1 MNDIVTLSY
10 DVILE
15 RLGKKY
21 SYEISL
27 RKYYDMIK
35 CRRNK
40 EEHFLEASKKEEEIK
55 GMINLH
61 NEDIKNNKIN
71 VICNVPNQEVQY
83 RRSQEKHADQK
94 KDVDGINEKQN
105 DFDEVI
111 LSLYTDLV
119 DLMNYNNFFIKD
131 CIVTFI
137 FVDKD
142 VYKGKLDLYFG
153 RIEEENKNSFNNMG
167 NEYLNDYDDNKEKDN
182 MIEKRNDNNIY
193 DDINEYIF
201 FEHYEIY
208 GNKINNIKDILRNT
222 FECLFF
228 GMVEQYNIILKIN
241 YCHRIKEIYNYI
253 LFNEEIYKTLE
264 HADYIEIDINK
275 IHFDIIDY
283 SFIFSKN
290 LKKFVNY
297 LKYVKDIH
305 SCSYFISLLIRNIA
319 YTNKIYKYT
328 AQLFI
333 YNNTNNE
340 CGTIFLRFVVNNKK
354 EIFEKIGI
362 LKRKFTSGNILDID
376 ISIYDHIKNI
386 FINKYNMSFPEERI
400 ILSYVKYYYVYRLVN
415 MKKNCDYNTN
425 YSYIF
430 STNKESNI
438 SNTTHITC
446 SSNSYETSDVN
457 CQGPLY
463 IKRKQLQ
470 KNIRKYI
477 KCKGK
482 NKLNTVK
489 DKTKLSATQE
499 IYDDDDDL
507 NELYKINNNQ
517 NNFKSPSDCYLVRNE
532 YNHKTRQYKNK
543 IIYDHDN
550 VYYSN
555 KCVSQDDYNYYN
567 DTYDDDEK
575 DGNVH
580 NKDVHKDV
588 HNNIHNDVH
597 NNIHNDVHNN
607 IHNDPNTYD
616 RKQNYKTLRNNKRRN
631 NNRSTKYKKCD
642 DNFNKEESIKKI
654 NRKNKEYNY
663 NINKYNSDSTYKN
676 KCITSIIYD
685 EKENQKKERKKYTHN
700 SRVTILNNKNCSS
713 RQIVTRSMKYKMD
726 CSIETNIDSK
736 SSLNYLD
743 ILDEKFH
750 IKENIIIENLIL
762 DDVLEKMLTQRIN
775 VQNDN
780 IVTLKNRKIKP
791 LNKNVDVKDNYVN
804 FYSDDNEFEEE
815 INKCIWVNEHTLK
828 RNKRKKKKKRQKKI
842 HKHIH
847 KHIQSELDN
856 INNYMINKYNNDI
869 YQDIIS
875 CDQGSEHGED
885 TCNNIERFYND
896 NVKMKNT
903 YNYKKRPYNY
913 ATDISNNNVMMNKRR
928 KICSIQNDENFA
940 LKTNYADD
948 KKIEKPLFS
957 ESLPCDK
964 NEGNKMKNL
973 FYSEF
978 LFDYNPW
985 NDNDVNKNLRDVFYE
1000 KQFCKIMN
1008 ENFEEDNKE
1017 EDNKEENYKEENYK
1031 KENYKKEDNKEEF
1044 NKEEFNKE
1052 EYKDDQ
1058 FDEDPFIKD
1067 QFVEEEH
1074 IEYHDNNIIIKKL
1087 IEVYN
1092 VENDSVAMYILN
1104 NEDESKKNPKH
1115 HQHIF
1120 NNDEKKES
1128 KSIDLFNK
1136 ENDKEENNKNSL
1148 NNKEYKED
1156 IKNKTYKSIKN
1167 INMKYSTNVL
1177 KKYPNDILKKGMMNK
1192 NVIKEKMN
1200 NEKYKDNK
1208 INNNQN
1214 KNKKQCKNYFIDT
1227 CNNNKQNNNS
1237 VEIINMNNIPHS
1249 KFMYNNYEND
1259 LITES
1264 VYNEIMKNLS
1274 RNMYFL
1280 NDEDNILT
1288 CVYNYKHILKNIL
1301 YLENVIEKYNIHM
1314 SVIHVSNLQNVKSN
1328 QENNN
1333 LLNENHPNKISDGNY
1348 NKNNQKDNHM
1358 EKLKQIIHH
1367 IKNKCREY
1375 KNTLYKCK
1383 RYMSCKYIYG
1393 KQNCGL
1399 SINNIIFKD
1408 KKNELYKMLIFINE
1422 KKKI

>member
-1 MNDIVTLSY
+1 MMNDIVTLSY

-580 NKDVHKDV
+580 NKDVHKD
-588 HNNIHNDVH
+588 
-597 NNIHNDVHNN
+597 
-607 IHNDPNTYD
+607 PNTYD

-1008 ENFEEDNKE
+1008 ENFEE
-1017 EDNKEENYKEENYK
+1017 
-1031 KENYKKEDNKEEF
+1031 
-1044 NKEEFNKE
+1044 
-1052 EYKDDQ
+1052 YKDDQ

-1399 SINNIIFKD
+1399 SINRQ
-1408 KKNELYKMLIFINE
+1408 
-1422 KKKI
+1422 KKKKKKKKRKNK

>member
-575 DGNVH
+575 DGN
-580 NKDVHKDV
+580 
-588 HNNIHNDVH
+588 
-597 NNIHNDVHNN
+597 
-607 IHNDPNTYD
+607 PNTYD

-1017 EDNKEENYKEENYK
+1017 ENYKE
-1031 KENYKKEDNKEEF
+1031 ENYKKEDNKEEF

-1399 SINNIIFKD
+1399 SINRQ
-1408 KKNELYKMLIFINE
+1408 
-1422 KKKI
+1422 KKKKKKKKEKIK

>member
-1 MNDIVTLSY
+1 
-10 DVILE
+10 
-15 RLGKKY
+15 
-21 SYEISL
+21 
-27 RKYYDMIK
+27 
-35 CRRNK
+35 
-40 EEHFLEASKKEEEIK
+40 
-55 GMINLH
+55 
-61 NEDIKNNKIN
+61 
-71 VICNVPNQEVQY
+71 
-83 RRSQEKHADQK
+83 
-94 KDVDGINEKQN
+94 
-105 DFDEVI
+105 
-111 LSLYTDLV
+111 
-119 DLMNYNNFFIKD
+119 
-131 CIVTFI
+131 
-137 FVDKD
+137 
-142 VYKGKLDLYFG
+142 
-153 RIEEENKNSFNNMG
+153 
-167 NEYLNDYDDNKEKDN
+167 
-182 MIEKRNDNNIY
+182 
-193 DDINEYIF
+193 
-201 FEHYEIY
+201 
-208 GNKINNIKDILRNT
+208 
-222 FECLFF
+222 
-228 GMVEQYNIILKIN
+228 MVEQYNIILKIN

-597 NNIHNDVHNN
+597 NNIHND
-607 IHNDPNTYD
+607 
-616 RKQNYKTLRNNKRRN
+616 
-631 NNRSTKYKKCD
+631 
-642 DNFNKEESIKKI
+642 
-654 NRKNKEYNY
+654 
-663 NINKYNSDSTYKN
+663 
-676 KCITSIIYD
+676 
-685 EKENQKKERKKYTHN
+685 
-700 SRVTILNNKNCSS
+700 
-713 RQIVTRSMKYKMD
+713 
-726 CSIETNIDSK
+726 
-736 SSLNYLD
+736 
-743 ILDEKFH
+743 
-750 IKENIIIENLIL
+750 
-762 DDVLEKMLTQRIN
+762 
-775 VQNDN
+775 
-780 IVTLKNRKIKP
+780 
-791 LNKNVDVKDNYVN
+791 
-804 FYSDDNEFEEE
+804 
-815 INKCIWVNEHTLK
+815 
-828 RNKRKKKKKRQKKI
+828 
-842 HKHIH
+842 
-847 KHIQSELDN
+847 
-856 INNYMINKYNNDI
+856 
-869 YQDIIS
+869 
-875 CDQGSEHGED
+875 
-885 TCNNIERFYND
+885 
-896 NVKMKNT
+896 
-903 YNYKKRPYNY
+903 
-913 ATDISNNNVMMNKRR
+913 
-928 KICSIQNDENFA
+928 
-940 LKTNYADD
+940 
-948 KKIEKPLFS
+948 
-957 ESLPCDK
+957 
-964 NEGNKMKNL
+964 
-973 FYSEF
+973 
-978 LFDYNPW
+978 
-985 NDNDVNKNLRDVFYE
+985 
-1000 KQFCKIMN
+1000 
-1008 ENFEEDNKE
+1008 
-1017 EDNKEENYKEENYK
+1017 
-1031 KENYKKEDNKEEF
+1031 
-1044 NKEEFNKE
+1044 
-1052 EYKDDQ
+1052 
-1058 FDEDPFIKD
+1058 
-1067 QFVEEEH
+1067 
-1074 IEYHDNNIIIKKL
+1074 KL

-1375 KNTLYKCK
+1375 KNTLYKLHIPFNVY
-1383 RYMSCKYIYG
+1383 YMCV
-1393 KQNCGL
+1393 
-1399 SINNIIFKD
+1399 
-1408 KKNELYKMLIFINE
+1408 
-1422 KKKI
+1422 